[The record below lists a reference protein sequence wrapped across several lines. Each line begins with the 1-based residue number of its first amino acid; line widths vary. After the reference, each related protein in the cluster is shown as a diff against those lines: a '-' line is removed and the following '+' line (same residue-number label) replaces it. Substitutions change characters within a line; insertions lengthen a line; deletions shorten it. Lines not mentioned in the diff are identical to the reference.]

1 MRLREKVAIVTGA
14 GSGIG
19 RATAVRLAEEG
30 ADVAISEIDREG
42 AEQTA
47 ESIRELGRRA
57 LVTQTD
63 VSRSE
68 AVQAAIAKTL
78 DTFGRIDIVVNNAG
92 INLYKFPNEF
102 TDEDWHRVIGVNLNG
117 VWFNCRYVLDHFLA
131 RGQGNI
137 VNIASIGAFQAS
149 HLREPYMASKGGV
162 VALTR
167 TLAIDLADRNIR
179 VNAVAPGM
187 TETEMTSWRVGGDQY
202 ALGQYL
208 APMGRWGR
216 PREVADAVLFLASD
230 ESSYI
235 TGHVLCVDGGM
246 IAGNRIGRPFPTPP
260 KTD

>member
-1 MRLREKVAIVTGA
+1 MRLQEKVAIVTGA

-19 RATAVRLAEEG
+19 RATAIRFAEEG
-30 ADVAISEIDREG
+30 ADVAIFEIDQEG
-42 AEQTA
+42 AHKTA
-47 ESIRELGRRA
+47 ESIRELKRRA

-78 DTFGRIDIVVNNAG
+78 ETFGQIDIVVNNAG

-102 TDEDWHRVIGVNLNG
+102 TDEDWHKVIGVNLNG
-117 VWFNCRYVLDHFLA
+117 VWFTCRYVLDHFLE

-137 VNIASIGAFQAS
+137 VNIASIGAIQSS
-149 HLREPYMASKGGV
+149 HLREPYMASKGGA

-202 ALGQYL
+202 ALGNYL
-208 APMGRWGR
+208 VPMGRWGL
-216 PREVADAVLFLASD
+216 PREVANAVLFLASD

-235 TGHVLCVDGGM
+235 TGHVLCVDGGL
-246 IAGNRIGRPFPTPP
+246 IAGNPIGRPFPTPP
-260 KTD
+260 TAE